1 MHYVFGVI
9 PLLLLQCRPSSI
21 FTRCK
26 FSFYF
31 HIFSKLFMRFV
42 CFMLVL
48 LFSSF
53 LFSLNLNR
61 FFLPCTVLVHESL
74 SVCVHILS
82 LFLKCSSINS
92 HFCFSIFL
100 SLSHKVICMKMFCL
114 FVSFFCS
121 TSPKRILFDIIAEEG
136 CSEKILCARLLEYPI

>member
-1 MHYVFGVI
+1 MS
-9 PLLLLQCRPSSI
+9 PI
-21 FTRCK
+21 FN
-26 FSFYF
+26 F
-31 HIFSKLFMRFV
+31 HPVQILI
-42 CFMLVL
+42 
-48 LFSSF
+48 LFSHFQQIIYAFCLFYACVVVFFVSF
-53 LFSLNLNR
+53 FAQLKS